1 LETAIER
8 INSDPLCSVDVVS
21 SVYETKPF
29 GYKDQENFL
38 NAAVRIYTDY
48 SPAELFSLLKRIETD
63 LGRTETIKWGPREI
77 DLDILFYNDLIYNDE
92 NISIPHKGITER
104 DFVLVP
110 LCEIN
115 PELVHPGIGKKICEI
130 ELPNTYS
137 NVTKKFT
144 IDLLLK

>member
-1 LETAIER
+1 METAIER

>member
-1 LETAIER
+1 METAIER

-63 LGRTETIKWGPREI
+63 SGRTETIKWGPREI